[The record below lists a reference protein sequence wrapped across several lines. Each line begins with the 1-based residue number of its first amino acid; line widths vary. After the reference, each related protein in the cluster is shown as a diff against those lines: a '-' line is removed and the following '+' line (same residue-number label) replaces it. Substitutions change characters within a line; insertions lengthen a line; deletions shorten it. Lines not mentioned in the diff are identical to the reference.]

1 MPTGYANGQPIQGV
15 HSIYQLLL
23 FFFHLFSLTL
33 LLLLCFIVGEK
44 LSNKN
49 LQDFFRTCNFVCGER
64 TRRYGRLRRHPLG
77 MVGIRVSFKNYSID
91 GKKTYFDI
99 SPTSRMPPGYANGQP
114 IQANFF

>member
-1 MPTGYANGQPIQGV
+1 MYEVFASTVFFLSPHINSVNRGMPV
-15 HSIYQLLL
+15 
-23 FFFHLFSLTL
+23 
-33 LLLLCFIVGEK
+33 LCFIVGEK

-64 TRRYGRLRRHPLG
+64 SRRYGRLRRHPLG

-91 GKKTYFDI
+91 GLKTYFDI
-99 SPTSRMPPGYANGQP
+99 GPTSRMPPGYVNGQP